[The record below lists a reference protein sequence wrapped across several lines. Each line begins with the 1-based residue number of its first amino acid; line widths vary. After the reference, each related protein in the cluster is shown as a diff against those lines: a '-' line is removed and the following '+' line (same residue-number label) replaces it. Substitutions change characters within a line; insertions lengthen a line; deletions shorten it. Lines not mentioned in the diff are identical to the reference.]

1 MRERNPFECEGTLCN
16 IATGFHG
23 HGTVNANLAKEVG
36 FKILDKMEGKTP
48 ADFSFKTSDQALT
61 LGSNNLVKVDGEN
74 IQIDPQLLFQRS
86 IVAAYATDLKTA
98 LSS

>member
-1 MRERNPFECEGTLCN
+1 MTNELSIFLNLYSLKIKKVKFEGHFKLTTL
-16 IATGFHG
+16 
-23 HGTVNANLAKEVG
+23 
-36 FKILDKMEGKTP
+36 
-48 ADFSFKTSDQALT
+48 KTSDQALT

-98 LSS
+98 LSF